1 MNLTNVEVKN
11 YRSFLDRH
19 DVDLGDG
26 VNFFV
31 GPNNCGKSNLL
42 RAVALALDPDAPY
55 DPAIDRPM
63 RPGAVGAPLATR
75 ITLTF
80 SVGSTGPEQTLLKHA
95 QAYEHAVRQSRG
107 GAITKT
113 TQTFANDGVLKLVTS
128 FAGSGRQVSFQAKA
142 MGGRSISADRPE
154 ATKLEEQFRK
164 VVRFAVVRTGE
175 DLESLLAGKFQEILH
190 LVISDHLREQM
201 DKAEKAR
208 LEYVQSLQDELLEP
222 LRALVEEITS
232 GMFPEVNV
240 ATLIPDVPAVS
251 ETISSVDVQLGDAA
265 TTTPLSEK
273 GTGLRGAVLTALLQ
287 YLADQSARSLVLAV
301 EEPESFLHPAAQE
314 AMGRHLEGMSKPDN
328 VSLLV
333 TTHSPHVMTR
343 DSRSRV
349 SQLSK
354 SAEGWTSI
362 PTTVRGDSDRA
373 DVLGSLYSEAGMA
386 KVLERALSVPAG
398 TRAVLVTEGYL
409 DELFLRAACEAAG
422 RSDELYGIHVIHS
435 GGAKKTIVQATLA
448 RAATQAPVIV
458 LVDHDQAGRSAGSD
472 LSDLGWKRDRDLL
485 SLDKW
490 PDRCKHS
497 EHDVEIEDLLP
508 MAARDAIVDELG
520 ESVAVDGKQRCGSG
534 WQTSYSTAWKDVA
547 KVKMPELLRTHP
559 APALIWLAEETNRR
573 ITKVLD
579 AEARRRAHIE
589 SGR

>member
-1 MNLTNVEVKN
+1 MKLTNVEVKN

-19 DVDLGDG
+19 DVDMGDG

-75 ITLTF
+75 ISLTF
-80 SVGSTGPEQTLLKHA
+80 SVGNTGPEQTLLRHA

-107 GAITKT
+107 RAITKT
-113 TQTFANDGVLKLVTS
+113 TQTFANDGVVKLVTG
-128 FAGSGRQVSFQAKA
+128 FAGSGRQVSFQAKG
-142 MGGRSISADRPE
+142 MGGRSLSADRPE
-154 ATKLEEQFRK
+154 AIKLEEQFRK

-333 TTHSPHVMTR
+333 TTHSPYVMTR

-349 SQLSK
+349 SQLTK
-354 SAEGWTSI
+354 NAEGWTSI

-386 KVLERALSVPAG
+386 KVLERAMKIAAG
-398 TRAVLVTEGYL
+398 TRAVLVTEGHL
-409 DELFLRAACEAAG
+409 DGTPCRRA
-422 RSDELYGIHVIHS
+422 
-435 GGAKKTIVQATLA
+435 GA
-448 RAATQAPVIV
+448 R
-458 LVDHDQAGRSAGSD
+458 
-472 LSDLGWKRDRDLL
+472 
-485 SLDKW
+485 
-490 PDRCKHS
+490 
-497 EHDVEIEDLLP
+497 
-508 MAARDAIVDELG
+508 
-520 ESVAVDGKQRCGSG
+520 GSG
-534 WQTSYSTAWKDVA
+534 RRSRATSA
-547 KVKMPELLRTHP
+547 
-559 APALIWLAEETNRR
+559 RR
-573 ITKVLD
+573 GRGP
-579 AEARRRAHIE
+579 ARRRGDRSPRKHHRPLNSVDGARPGPRIRDTARLHRFGDPRPE
-589 SGR
+589 GRRRRRLRPLLEPRQRSSRDRRGKHGSRPPSRVDGPRRPFARHASGWDAAAVQPRALPR